1 MEPNREMQNHEGIEW
16 RGQRRKSGKSGQKG
30 GMGRGKGKGKAERV
44 NWDINDVECDRFN
57 EAV

>member
-1 MEPNREMQNHEGIEW
+1 MDGTEKKIREIRTERGNGKGEGE
-16 RGQRRKSGKSGQKG
+16 G
-30 GMGRGKGKGKAERV
+30 GRGRV